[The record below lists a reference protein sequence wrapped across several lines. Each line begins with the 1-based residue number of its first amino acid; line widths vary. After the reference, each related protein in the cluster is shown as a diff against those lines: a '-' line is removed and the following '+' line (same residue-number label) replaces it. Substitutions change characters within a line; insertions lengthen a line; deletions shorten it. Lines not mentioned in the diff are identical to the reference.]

1 MRSSRLTY
9 NELQT
14 FYAVMSVRIGERHA
28 SACRYK
34 NEVPEG
40 SRRSA
45 RLTHFWPRDGH
56 ECPSYATSD
65 PLLTGT
71 PQAKFVSESHEHR
84 DSGTD
89 RQTDHQQWG

>member
-45 RLTHFWPRDGH
+45 RLTHFWPREVYRFDFM
-56 ECPSYATSD
+56 ATRR
-65 PLLTGT
+65 T
-71 PQAKFVSESHEHR
+71 
-84 DSGTD
+84 
-89 RQTDHQQWG
+89 